1 MECLLNESRRGK
13 GKERKEGVNGWKRK
27 GKEGGSEWMEEERK
41 EGVNGWKR
49 KGRS

>member
-1 MECLLNESRRGK
+1 MDGR
-13 GKERKEGVNGWKRK
+13 

>member
-1 MECLLNESRRGK
+1 MLNESRRGK

-41 EGVNGWKR
+41 ELVECGWR
-49 KGRS
+49 MDW